1 MKKSLLAAAVLAALC
16 APAGAI
22 NKCTGPDGKVAYQNE
37 PCMTGKSEQL
47 TVRPAPVRAPLPQSA
62 SSSGK
67 APMTEAQRIEAK
79 VTQSQNER
87 RKRDLEEIYVPQ
99 AEVAIERHRAS
110 CADKQSQLAAA
121 QYQYKQNLYG
131 KTHAAQVASEMA
143 AAASACETRDRE
155 LGERLSALRKEC
167 ETLGCKKAP

>member
-1 MKKSLLAAAVLAALC
+1 MKKSFFAAAVLAALC
-16 APAGAI
+16 APTWAI

-37 PCMTGKSEQL
+37 PCTTGKSEQL
-47 TVRPAPVRAPLPQSA
+47 TVRPAPVRAPLPA
-62 SSSGK
+62 SSGP

-87 RKRDLEEIYVPQ
+87 RRRELEEIYVPQ
-99 AEVAIERHRAS
+99 AEGAIERHRAS
-110 CADKQSQLAAA
+110 CADKQSQLAAS

-131 KTHAAQVASEMA
+131 KTHAAQIASEMA
-143 AAASACETRDRE
+143 AAASTCDTKDRE

-167 ETLGCKKAP
+167 ETLGCKKTP